1 MTQQTQPKGATD
13 TVEEVRN
20 VVLVGHGAAGK
31 TMLVEA
37 ALAATGAIP
46 RMGRIEDGTTVA
58 DFEDVEK
65 RLGRSV
71 SLSVVSTVVD
81 DESLRK
87 GVGSPVRINFI
98 DTPGHADF
106 TGELRAGLRGADAA
120 LFVVSAV
127 DGIDGGTRMVWEECA
142 AVGMPRAVVITHIDQ
157 PRGDFDAV
165 LQICQRVFGDG
176 VHPLY
181 LPLLADDDTPAGL
194 IGLLSQ
200 TVFDIS
206 TGKREARPA
215 DPEHL
220 EAISD
225 QRDALIEAIIT
236 ESEDD
241 TLLDRYLDGEQVGFD
256 TLISD
261 FITAVSRGAFH
272 PVLPLVPPI
281 GLGIP
286 ELLEVIC
293 RCFPKP
299 NQHVLPPV
307 YTPAGGPREPIR
319 SVPDEPL
326 VAEVIKTTTDPYVGR
341 VSLVRVFGGTLTP
354 DTPVHVSGHFSR
366 FSGNTED
373 EGWHGEHDV
382 DERVG
387 AISRPM
393 GSQLTPLPKAVAGD
407 IVAVARLSRAET
419 GDTLSDPASP
429 AVMEP
434 WTMPHPLL
442 PVAIS
447 GRSKGE
453 EDKLMQ
459 GLARLQ
465 AEDPTVRLLVDP
477 ETHQM
482 VLWAM
487 GEQQLEVLLDR
498 LRTRSGVEVS
508 TEPVRVAVRET
519 VKGSGAAQGRHVK
532 QSGGHGQYAVAEIQ
546 IEPLPEGSGFE
557 FVDKVVG
564 GAVPRQFIP
573 SVEKGV
579 RAQMDKGVT
588 GYPMVDI
595 RVTLVG
601 GKAHSVDS
609 SDAAFQTA
617 GALALKEAAAAAGVQ
632 LLEPMDDV
640 TITVDDEYVGG
651 ILADLASRRARVK
664 GTEPSGNGRT
674 VVTAEVPAFE
684 LTRYASDLRALAHG
698 TGAFTREYTR
708 HSPAPAHVAERL
720 TAGASHS

>member
-1 MTQQTQPKGATD
+1 
-13 TVEEVRN
+13 
-20 VVLVGHGAAGK
+20 
-31 TMLVEA
+31 
-37 ALAATGAIP
+37 
-46 RMGRIEDGTTVA
+46 
-58 DFEDVEK
+58 
-65 RLGRSV
+65 
-71 SLSVVSTVVD
+71 
-81 DESLRK
+81 
-87 GVGSPVRINFI
+87 
-98 DTPGHADF
+98 
-106 TGELRAGLRGADAA
+106 
-120 LFVVSAV
+120 
-127 DGIDGGTRMVWEECA
+127 
-142 AVGMPRAVVITHIDQ
+142 
-157 PRGDFDAV
+157 
-165 LQICQRVFGDG
+165 
-176 VHPLY
+176 
-181 LPLLADDDTPAGL
+181 
-194 IGLLSQ
+194 
-200 TVFDIS
+200 
-206 TGKREARPA
+206 
-215 DPEHL
+215 
-220 EAISD
+220 
-225 QRDALIEAIIT
+225 
-236 ESEDD
+236 
-241 TLLDRYLDGEQVGFD
+241 
-256 TLISD
+256 
-261 FITAVSRGAFH
+261 
-272 PVLPLVPPI
+272 
-281 GLGIP
+281 
-286 ELLEVIC
+286 
-293 RCFPKP
+293 
-299 NQHVLPPV
+299 
-307 YTPAGGPREPIR
+307 
-319 SVPDEPL
+319 
-326 VAEVIKTTTDPYVGR
+326 
-341 VSLVRVFGGTLTP
+341 
-354 DTPVHVSGHFSR
+354 VHVSGHFSR

-373 EGWHGEHDV
+373 EDWHGEHDV

-387 AISRPM
+387 AISRPT
-393 GSQLTPLPKAVAGD
+393 GSQLTPLTKAVAGD

-434 WTMPHPLL
+434 WIMPHPLL

-453 EDKLMQ
+453 EDKLMP

-532 QSGGHGQYAVAEIQ
+532 QSGGHGQYAVAEIR

-579 RAQMDKGVT
+579 RTQMERGVT

-617 GALALKEAAAAAGVQ
+617 GALALKEAASAAGVQ

-698 TGAFTREYTR
+698 TGSFTREYMR

-720 TAGASHS
+720 TAGAS